1 MSSNIIIPQWGS
13 IKGLFNG
20 STKTNFKDGWN
31 PQTNTPN
38 IYTTCVQVGD
48 FVVVQDVGAGN
59 TYSFDFGTKGG
70 IIELSDSDQV
80 VFNGVIFVKNEQFN
94 RDAQEIEMDRLNP
107 SLGSVYTN
115 IITNK
120 NNITV
125 LQATKEPTITSGTTS
140 QYWRGDKT
148 WQTLNKSAVGLPD
161 VDNTSDVNKPISNAT
176 QLALNSKEPTIAS
189 GATSQYWRGDKTW
202 QSLNKA
208 AVGLSNV
215 DNTSDLNKPISTAT
229 QLALNARQLS
239 SEKGQASGYAPLD
252 SASKVPKINVYNT
265 EWGEIVG
272 ELDNQSDLRQSL
284 DQKKNIPVPIIYEKW
299 STPQGTFSGNAIDT
313 TPRQE
318 KVGVRMRLP
327 QGYNDF
333 KSNPTSFVVLELY
346 KQKKRCKRNANNEKI
361 KQITTK
367 GWSMT
372 GQPYAPVIG
381 LNFNSTE
388 ISSIFSAQGF
398 GELGLAQNRHM
409 ITKIVLSQARIIH
422 KIDNSDFSNC
432 LYYPPVFVGNF
443 DQGSQ
448 DVSALV
454 NINDYLL
461 VTDAGYID
469 QLRMNLLPGDHIYL
483 DEFFNV
489 KHWRPST
496 VDNTGTIDFEINPT
510 IFFKNPNVQLP
521 VQLDEFNNNSNYR
534 IKTTAVSNSAWGY
547 QRTRRIYFQGSNFHK
562 TDILP
567 CKTHTVLIRFRL
579 GYIID
584 NKVHFGDASDVL
596 KIKLRRVTTDPN
608 NINKDY
614 FVRWDIL

>member
-20 STKTNFKDGWN
+20 NTKTNFKGGWE
-31 PQTNTPN
+31 PQTNNPD

-125 LQATKEPTITSGTTS
+125 LQATKEPTITPGLTS

-148 WQTLNKSAVGLPD
+148 WQTLNK
-161 VDNTSDVNKPISNAT
+161 
-176 QLALNSKEPTIAS
+176 
-189 GATSQYWRGDKTW
+189 
-202 QSLNKA
+202 A

-215 DNTSDLNKPISTAT
+215 DNTTDLNKPISTAT
-229 QLALNARQLS
+229 QLALNARQVTS
-239 SEKGQASGYAPLD
+239 QKGQAGGYAPLD
-252 SASKVPKINVYNT
+252 SSAKVPKINVYNT
-265 EWGEIVG
+265 QWGEIAG
-272 ELDNQSDLRQSL
+272 NLDNQPDLRQSL

-299 STPQGTFSGNAIDT
+299 STPEGKFSGNAIDT

-318 KVGVRMRLP
+318 KVGVRMKLP

-333 KSNPTSFVVLELY
+333 KSNPTSFVVIELY

-388 ISSIFSAQGF
+388 IRSIFSAQGF
-398 GELGLAQNRHM
+398 GEFGLAQNRYM

-483 DEFFNV
+483 DEFYNV

-534 IKTTAVSNSAWGY
+534 IKTTAVSNSAWRY
-547 QRTRRIYFQGSNFHK
+547 QRTRRIYFQGSSFRK

-579 GYIID
+579 GCIID
-584 NKVHFGDASDVL
+584 GKAHFGDASDVL

-608 NINKDY
+608 NINRDY
-614 FVRWDIL
+614 FVKWDIL

>member
-31 PQTNTPN
+31 PQTNTPD

-80 VFNGVIFVKNEQFN
+80 VFNGVIFVKNEQFSK
-94 RDAQEIEMDRLNP
+94 DAQEIEMDRLNP

-125 LQATKEPTITSGTTS
+125 LQATKEPTITPGLTS
-140 QYWRGDKT
+140 QYLRGDKT
-148 WQTLNKSAVGLPD
+148 WQTLNK
-161 VDNTSDVNKPISNAT
+161 
-176 QLALNSKEPTIAS
+176 AS
-189 GATSQYWRGDKTW
+189 
-202 QSLNKA
+202 
-208 AVGLSNV
+208 VGLSNV

-229 QLALNARQLS
+229 QLALNARQLTS
-239 SEKGQASGYAPLD
+239 QKGLAGGYAPLD
-252 SASKVPKINVYNT
+252 GNAKVPKVNIYNT
-265 EWGEIVG
+265 EWGEIAG
-272 ELDNQSDLRQSL
+272 NLDNQSDLRQSL
-284 DQKKNIPVPIIYEKW
+284 DQKKNIPVPIIYEKL
-299 STPQGTFSGNAIDT
+299 STPQGTFSGSAIDT

-318 KVGVRMRLP
+318 KVGVRMKLP

-333 KSNPTSFVVLELY
+333 KSNPTSFVVIELY
-346 KQKKRCKRNANNEKI
+346 KQKKRCRRNANNEKI

-398 GELGLAQNRHM
+398 GELGLAQNRYM
-409 ITKIVLSQARIIH
+409 ITKIVLSQARTIH

-461 VTDAGYID
+461 VTDVGYID
-469 QLRMNLLPGDHIYL
+469 QLRINLLPGDHIYL
-483 DEFFNV
+483 DEFYNV
-489 KHWRPST
+489 KHWRPATTDS
-496 VDNTGTIDFEINPT
+496 TGTMDFEINPS
-510 IFFKNPNVQLP
+510 IFFRNPLAHLP

-579 GYIID
+579 GCIID
-584 NKVHFGDASDVL
+584 GKVHFGDASDVL
-596 KIKLRRVTTDPN
+596 KIKLRRVTTDTT

>member
-20 STKTNFKDGWN
+20 STKTNFKGGWD

-48 FVVVQDVGAGN
+48 FVVVQDVGVGN
-59 TYSFDFGTKGG
+59 TYSFNFGTKGG
-70 IIELSDSDQV
+70 IVELSDGDQV
-80 VFNGVIFVKNEQFN
+80 IFNGIIFVKNEQFSK
-94 RDAQEIEMDRLNP
+94 DAQEIEMDRLNP
-107 SLGSVYTN
+107 SLGSIYTN
-115 IITNK
+115 VITNK

-125 LQATKEPTITSGTTS
+125 LQATKEPTITTGTTS

-148 WQTLNKSAVGLPD
+148 WQTLNKSAVGL
-161 VDNTSDVNKPISNAT
+161 
-176 QLALNSKEPTIAS
+176 
-189 GATSQYWRGDKTW
+189 
-202 QSLNKA
+202 
-208 AVGLSNV
+208 SNV
-215 DNTSDLNKPISTAT
+215 DNTSDLNKPISTET
-229 QLALNARQLS
+229 QLALNARQVTS
-239 SEKGQASGYAPLD
+239 QKGQAGGYAPLD
-252 SASKVPKINVYNT
+252 GSAKVPKVNIYNT

-299 STPQGTFSGNAIDT
+299 STPQGIFTGNAIDT
-313 TPRQE
+313 TKRQE
-318 KVGVRMRLP
+318 KVGVRMKLP
-327 QGYNDF
+327 NGYYDF
-333 KSNPTSFVVLELY
+333 KNNSTSFVVMELY
-346 KQKKRCKRNANNEKI
+346 KQKKRYKRNANRDKI
-361 KQITTK
+361 KNITTK

-388 ISSIFSAQGF
+388 IRSIFSAQGF
-398 GELGLAQNRHM
+398 GELGLAQNRYM

-422 KIDNSDFSNC
+422 KIDNRDFSNC

-483 DEFFNV
+483 DEFYNV
-489 KHWRPST
+489 KHWRPATTDS
-496 VDNTGTIDFEINPT
+496 TGTMDFEINPS
-510 IFFKNPNVQLP
+510 IFFRNALAHLP

-534 IKTTAVSNSAWGY
+534 IKTTAVSNSAWRY
-547 QRTRRIYFQGSNFHK
+547 QRTRRIYFQGSNFRK

-579 GYIID
+579 GCIID
-584 NKVHFGDASDVL
+584 GKVHFGGASDVL
-596 KIKLRRVTTDPN
+596 KIKLRRVTTNLN
-608 NINKDY
+608 NINEDY